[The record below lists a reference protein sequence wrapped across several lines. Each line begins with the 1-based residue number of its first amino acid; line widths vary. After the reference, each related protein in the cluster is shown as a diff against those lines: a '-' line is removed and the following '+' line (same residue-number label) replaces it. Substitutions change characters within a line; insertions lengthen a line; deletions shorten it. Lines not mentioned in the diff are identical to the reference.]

1 MTQYAAAAKVQV
13 EEGFELVIEPIDNSK
28 QHDRF
33 QKAIKEGCHLVI
45 ATEGYAMRD
54 TVIDIAPQYPET
66 TFILMD
72 EIIDVQFPN
81 LTAAHF
87 KTAEAAYLAGILA
100 ADMSNS
106 GVLGIVAGTNVRTVS
121 DFLVGFRKGAKDTRQ
136 NIKILTEFIENK
148 TTTGNVW
155 SNPNIASQIT
165 TEMNASNSADVIF
178 SVAGGSNLGTFNAAK
193 KLNIKAI
200 GVDADQDHL
209 SKGVI
214 LTSVIKNL
222 GNVLEVMIRDYLK
235 GTLKSGNHAFG
246 LADAG
251 VSISPMLYSRHL
263 IPTSTLNK
271 IDDAQKSIIE
281 GNIIVDSA
289 WGDIEKNDA
298 KK

>member
-1 MTQYAAAAKVQV
+1 MFYSYLTACSEENAHEAPADTPSANATAQNKTAEKICLLFNEANLGDKGFNDLQYAAAAKVQV

-178 SVAGGSNLGTFNAAK
+178 SG
-193 KLNIKAI
+193 
-200 GVDADQDHL
+200 
-209 SKGVI
+209 
-214 LTSVIKNL
+214 
-222 GNVLEVMIRDYLK
+222 YL
-235 GTLKSGNHAFG
+235 
-246 LADAG
+246 
-251 VSISPMLYSRHL
+251 
-263 IPTSTLNK
+263 
-271 IDDAQKSIIE
+271 
-281 GNIIVDSA
+281 
-289 WGDIEKNDA
+289 
-298 KK
+298 